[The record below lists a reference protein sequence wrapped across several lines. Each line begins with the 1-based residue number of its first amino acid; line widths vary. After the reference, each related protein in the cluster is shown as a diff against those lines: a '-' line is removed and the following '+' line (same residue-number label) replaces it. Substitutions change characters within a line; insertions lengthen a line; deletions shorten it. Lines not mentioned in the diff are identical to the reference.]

1 MNPFPIILSSPSGG
15 GKTTIA
21 RMLVDRRP
29 DVGYSVSCTTR
40 SPRPGEIQGRDYHFL
55 TPEDFGGRVER
66 GEFAEH
72 AHVHGNRYGT
82 LREEVDRVFASGRH
96 VIMDID
102 VQGARQFMASYP
114 ESVLVFLLPPSADVL
129 VGRLTG
135 RKTEDRATTLKRL
148 QGARDELAEVGQY
161 QYVVVNDD
169 LETAYR
175 QVASIVEAEAVRH
188 ARLPRTAERV
198 RHIVGALND
207 LIQQFPGN

>member
-1 MNPFPIILSSPSGG
+1 MTPFPIILSSPSGG

-21 RMLVDRRP
+21 RMLVERRP

-40 SPRPGEIQGRDYHFL
+40 SPRAGEVQGRDYHFL
-55 TPEDFGGRVER
+55 TLADFGGRVDR

-82 LREEVDRVFASGRH
+82 LKGEVDRVFASGRH

-148 QGARDELAEVGQY
+148 QGARDELAEVGHY

>member
-1 MNPFPIILSSPSGG
+1 
-15 GKTTIA
+15 
-21 RMLVDRRP
+21 MLVDRRG

-40 SPRPGEIQGRDYHFL
+40 YPRPGEVPGSDYHFL
-55 TPEDFGGRVER
+55 TLDEFRARVGQ

-72 AHVHGNRYGT
+72 AEVHGNHYGT
-82 LREEVDRVFASGRH
+82 LKAEVDRVFAAGRH

-114 ESVLVFLLPPSADVL
+114 DSVLVFLLPPSAEVL

-135 RKTEDRATTLKRL
+135 RKTEDAATTLRRL
-148 QGARDELAEVGQY
+148 QGARDELAEVGHY

-188 ARLPRTAERV
+188 ARLPRVSERV
-198 RHIVGALND
+198 RDIVGALNGV
-207 LIQQFPGN
+207 IRNFPGT

>member
-1 MNPFPIILSSPSGG
+1 MTPFPIILSSPSGG

-21 RMLVDRRP
+21 RMLVERRP

-40 SPRPGEIQGRDYHFL
+40 SPRAGEVQGRDYHFL
-55 TPEDFGGRVER
+55 TLADFGGRVDR

-82 LREEVDRVFASGRH
+82 LKGEVDRVFASGRH

-135 RKTEDRATTLKRL
+135 RKTEDAATTLKRL
-148 QGARDELAEVGQY
+148 QGARDELAEVGHY

>member
-1 MNPFPIILSSPSGG
+1 VTPFPIILSSPSGG

-21 RMLVDRRP
+21 RMLVDRRA

-40 SPRPGEIQGRDYHFL
+40 SPRPGEVPGRDYHFL
-55 TPEDFGGRVER
+55 SHGDFGGRVER

-72 AHVHGNRYGT
+72 ANVHGNRYGT
-82 LREEVDRVFASGRH
+82 LKEEVDRVFASGRH

-135 RKTEDRATTLKRL
+135 RKTEDAATTLRRL
-148 QGARDELAEVGQY
+148 QGARDELAEVGHY

-188 ARLPRTAERV
+188 ARLPRVAERV

-207 LIQQFPGN
+207 FIQHFPGT